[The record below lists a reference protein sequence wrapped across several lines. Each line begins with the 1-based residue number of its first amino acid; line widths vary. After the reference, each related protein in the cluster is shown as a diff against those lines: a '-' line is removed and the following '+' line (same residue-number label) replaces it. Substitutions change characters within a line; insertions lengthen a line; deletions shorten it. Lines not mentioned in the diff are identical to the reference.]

1 MPVQAWDRHHFFV
14 QYKNEKLVGGI
25 DLNILVINAGSSS
38 LKYQLVNIATHKVVA
53 KGLCERVGTE
63 ESSHKHGIDDN
74 EFVYE
79 LPLPDHTAAVQVV
92 LDVLSKGPNAVIHDM
107 SEIAAVGHRVVHGGE
122 YFEKSALIDEDVI
135 SKIDELAE
143 LAPLHNKAA
152 LAGIFACRKLM
163 PDTPMVAVFD
173 TSFFQT
179 LPPSAYMYPL
189 PYEYYEKYGVRKYG
203 AHGTSHRYIAERAA
217 DLLGEPLTDFR
228 LITCHL
234 GNGCSISAI
243 DHGSPIDTSMG
254 FTPLDG
260 LMMGTRCGSIDPAIV
275 TFLMEK
281 LDLTPGE
288 MNDIMNKQSG
298 LLGISGISNDLRS
311 VREASEAGDERAMLA
326 YEMYSSR
333 VKKYIGQYFFMLGG
347 ADAIVLTAGVGENC
361 DKMRRMI
368 FSGLQPLGIILDPAK
383 NKQRGFER
391 FISSDKSEVP
401 VIVIPTDEEYMIARD
416 TYDIVRAKTQIV
428 PVQK

>member
-163 PDTPMVAVFD
+163 PDAPMVAVFD

-217 DLLGEPLTDFR
+217 DLLGEPLTDLR

>member
-1 MPVQAWDRHHFFV
+1 M
-14 QYKNEKLVGGI
+14 
-25 DLNILVINAGSSS
+25 NILVINAGSSS
-38 LKYQLVNIATHKVVA
+38 LNYQLVDISTHKVVA
-53 KGLCERVGTE
+53 KGLCERVGNEGST
-63 ESSHKHGIDDN
+63 HKHGIDDN

-92 LDVLSKGPNAVIHDM
+92 LDVLTKGPNAVIHDM

-122 YFEKSALIDEDVI
+122 YFQKSALIDEDVI
-135 SKIDELAE
+135 AKIDELAE

-152 LAGIFACRKLM
+152 LAGIYACRKLM

-189 PYEYYEKYGVRKYG
+189 PYDFYEKYGVRKYG

-217 DLLGEPLTDFR
+217 DMLDEPLTDLR

-243 DHGSPIDTSMG
+243 DHGIPIDTSMG

-275 TFLMEK
+275 TYLMEK

-288 MNDIMNKQSG
+288 MNNIMNKQSG

-311 VREASEAGDERAMLA
+311 VREASEAGDERAILA

-333 VKKYIGQYFFMLGG
+333 VKKFIGQYFFMLGG

-361 DKMRRMI
+361 EKMRRMI
-368 FSGLQPLGIILDPAK
+368 FTGLQSLGIILDPAK

-391 FISSDKSEVP
+391 FISSDKSEVS

-416 TYDIVRAKTQIV
+416 TYEIVRAKTQII
-428 PVQK
+428 PVSKDN